1 MTVYKKNGAELK
13 LGDVVTD
20 RNGDEY
26 RVEDI
31 DQGYVHVISTD
42 EGQRRKKLTAT
53 SLGFKYDPK
62 DREKFL
68 KARHAL
74 RDYWQD

>member
-13 LGDVVTD
+13 LGEVVRVKDVP
-20 RNGDEY
+20 Y
-26 RVEDI
+26 YVEDI
-31 DQGYVHVISTD
+31 DQGYVYVVSMD
-42 EGQRRKKLTAT
+42 EEKRRKKLTAT

-68 KARHAL
+68 KASHAL